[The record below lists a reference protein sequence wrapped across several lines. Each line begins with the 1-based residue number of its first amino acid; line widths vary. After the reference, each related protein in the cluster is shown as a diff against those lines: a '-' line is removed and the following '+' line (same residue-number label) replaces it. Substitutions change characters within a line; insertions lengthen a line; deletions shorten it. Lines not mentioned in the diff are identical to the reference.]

1 MSKQKEKAEI
11 IEDGAGT
18 YGLSVLET
26 EKGKEGV
33 SSLFGVCGLWLA
45 IVVWCTCP
53 LKHSGIGQIKDMIQG
68 PITSHLFPEAR
79 GLGVEMS
86 TAGGLDICVIASSD
100 QAQLILL

>member
-33 SSLFGVCGLWLA
+33 SSLFGVCGLLLA